1 MIFLEI
7 FNKNKFVLICITLF
21 LYMLL
26 NLLEGERGLISYLE
40 KRETVKQLNKN
51 KLIAIKQLNEIEKQ
65 NNLLT
70 GVIDADY
77 LEILYREKFMVGKKN
92 EKIFIN

>member
-1 MIFLEI
+1 
-7 FNKNKFVLICITLF
+7 
-21 LYMLL
+21 MLL